1 MLTDPQPSFWQ
12 EKLYSSFCLIKYLIL
27 AMLGGEAIVAFL
39 IMLRLRIAWA
49 VTLKQVWGRLR
60 NDAND
65 GSSKNPHALR
75 FGEGVAPLMPNV
87 ITDVVEAYRS
97 PHGRDTL
104 TNVRCA
110 TLKQREHQ
118 CADRRQ
124 SPAQQ
129 GRGNVRTRPV
139 R

>member
-1 MLTDPQPSFWQ
+1 MLTDLQPSSWQ
-12 EKLYSSFCLIKYLIL
+12 EKLYSSFCVIKYLIL
-27 AMLGGEAIVAFL
+27 AMLGGEAIVAFP

-49 VTLKQVWGRLR
+49 NAKQVWDRLR

-75 FGEGVAPLMPNV
+75 FGEGVAPHMPNV

-104 TNVRCA
+104 EFLQKFHGCSLRNSQA
-110 TLKQREHQ
+110 TRTPM
-118 CADRRQ
+118 RR
-124 SPAQQ
+124 SSTISSTT
-129 GRGNVRTRPV
+129 GKGER
-139 R
+139 